1 MLLISLKTLWKLASV
16 AAAERI
22 HADKNGAWSFPN
34 YMTGLREGERAL
46 CWLPLGLPFQRR
58 PLCGHHIMQVHFI
71 DLMEHADMVFKAS
84 QYETEAVFR
93 RFES

>member
-1 MLLISLKTLWKLASV
+1 MLLISLKTLWKVAPV

-22 HADKNGAWSFPN
+22 HADKNGAWSFSE
-34 YMTGLREGERAL
+34 LHDWSERERAL